1 MPLWACCLWS
11 YFLGRP
17 AQSAPLWGHSSE
29 APRSLRLL
37 ALQAS
42 IVPAAAGLLLT
53 PLLMY
58 KLFAPEIKD
67 TPEAPK
73 VRGCSAVLGEG
84 WLTAAHY
91 VLSSLPRRSRT
102 PKVRDCPVVLG

>member
-1 MPLWACCLWS
+1 MAPP
-11 YFLGRP
+11 RP
-17 AQSAPLWGHSSE
+17 Q
-29 APRSLRLL
+29 
-37 ALQAS
+37 QAS

-73 VRGCSAVLGEG
+73 VRCSMFETGVDL
-84 WLTAAHY
+84 LTSFF
-91 VLSSLPRRSRT
+91 LIGS
-102 PKVRDCPVVLG
+102 